1 MSKDNRNVQLY
12 APSSLPEIAKGDNLA
27 EITIAATNLGQI
39 PLKKGDIIVFAQKIV
54 SKAEGRTIRLSN
66 TLPSEKALKLAQET
80 HKDPRVVHHILN
92 ESTEIIRQRPGLIIA
107 RHRSG
112 CVMANAGIDLSNTG
126 KDDLAILLPK
136 NPDRSAKK
144 IAMELF
150 KLCGKKFGVI
160 INDSVGRAWRNG
172 TVGSAIGSY
181 GIAAIQDKR
190 NMPDRDGRKLI
201 NSQIAI
207 ADEIA
212 AAASL
217 LMGQGDESFP
227 LVILRGFSWGK
238 GNGTA
243 KDLIRPIKEDLFR

>member
-1 MSKDNRNVQLY
+1 
-12 APSSLPEIAKGDNLA
+12 
-27 EITIAATNLGQI
+27 
-39 PLKKGDIIVFAQKIV
+39 
-54 SKAEGRTIRLSN
+54 
-66 TLPSEKALKLAQET
+66 
-80 HKDPRVVHHILN
+80 
-92 ESTEIIRQRPGLIIA
+92 
-107 RHRSG
+107 
-112 CVMANAGIDLSNTG
+112 MANAGIDLSNTG

-201 NSQIAI
+201 NSQIFI
-207 ADEIA
+207 KMKIT
-212 AAASL
+212 L
-217 LMGQGDESFP
+217 IKIT
-227 LVILRGFSWGK
+227 VIL
-238 GNGTA
+238 
-243 KDLIRPIKEDLFR
+243 I